1 MDAWLHVLDAVVE
14 LPAHLLREGGG
25 EGLEAV
31 VHHPHHHRVPGG
43 QRRHGAFVG
52 LRGEGA
58 AAARVDGG
66 VGVRCSSGRE
76 EEEEEEHKERRH
88 GRDGARGERKG
99 GDGRE
104 TG

>member
-43 QRRHGAFVG
+43 QGRHGAFVG

-58 AAARVDGG
+58 AARVGGG
-66 VGVRCSSGRE
+66 VVALKDPTACSSL
-76 EEEEEEHKERRH
+76 
-88 GRDGARGERKG
+88 RGG
-99 GDGRE
+99 GGE
-104 TG
+104 LGKLKT

>member
-43 QRRHGAFVG
+43 QGRHSAFVG
-52 LRGEGA
+52 LRGEGT
-58 AAARVDGG
+58 AARVDGG
-66 VGVRCSSGRE
+66 VGALKDRTACSSL
-76 EEEEEEHKERRH
+76 
-88 GRDGARGERKG
+88 RGG
-99 GDGRE
+99 GGE
-104 TG
+104 LGKLKT

>member
-14 LPAHLLREGGG
+14 LPAHPLREGGG

-43 QRRHGAFVG
+43 QGRHGAFVG
-52 LRGEGA
+52 LRGEG